1 MRRRVKNE
9 DRMPCR
15 RTVGAEKGGS
25 RLAFEGQAIV
35 WCTSTVPGYTVGG
48 RRGRFPDYATKSG
61 VRWLSHK
68 AMHRTGTLVRRA
80 LAEDGNSGDRDT
92 ISDGRAATSRGSHR
106 GDGGIAD
113 IAEFAME
120 DVIGIYAPTL
130 DLFSV
135 GGYVKI
141 GRATLWRYKYVA
153 PRVES
158 CRTFWTPGEYYS
170 RVNSTREQYS
180 CPGVP
185 RFSFPLSGLA

>member
-1 MRRRVKNE
+1 
-9 DRMPCR
+9 
-15 RTVGAEKGGS
+15 
-25 RLAFEGQAIV
+25 
-35 WCTSTVPGYTVGG
+35 
-48 RRGRFPDYATKSG
+48 
-61 VRWLSHK
+61 
-68 AMHRTGTLVRRA
+68 MHRTGTLVRRA

-153 PRVES
+153 PRVEKGG
-158 CRTFWTPGEYYS
+158 TFWTPGEYYS

>member
-1 MRRRVKNE
+1 
-9 DRMPCR
+9 
-15 RTVGAEKGGS
+15 
-25 RLAFEGQAIV
+25 
-35 WCTSTVPGYTVGG
+35 
-48 RRGRFPDYATKSG
+48 
-61 VRWLSHK
+61 
-68 AMHRTGTLVRRA
+68 MHRTGTLVRRA

-180 CPGVP
+180 CPRVP
-185 RFSFPLSGLA
+185 RFNFPLSGLA

>member
-1 MRRRVKNE
+1 ME
-9 DRMPCR
+9 
-15 RTVGAEKGGS
+15 
-25 RLAFEGQAIV
+25 
-35 WCTSTVPGYTVGG
+35 
-48 RRGRFPDYATKSG
+48 
-61 VRWLSHK
+61 
-68 AMHRTGTLVRRA
+68 
-80 LAEDGNSGDRDT
+80 NSGDRDT

-141 GRATLWRYKYVA
+141 GRATLWGYKYVA
-153 PRVES
+153 PRVEKVGRFGLPAS
-158 CRTFWTPGEYYS
+158 YYA

-180 CPGVP
+180 CPRVP